1 MPGSLGSVQLVNKD
15 ECITCILYYY
25 IVIYYRYPYG
35 IYPVVHAPYNWWGR
49 GDVPYVAGRIWER
62 RDDDNLIEVQYQPPL
77 KDNSSV
83 LEGQTGRLLF
93 IYLLFIYLFIYFQT
107 TIIMQ

>member
-1 MPGSLGSVQLVNKD
+1 VLIAV
-15 ECITCILYYY
+15 
-25 IVIYYRYPYG
+25 RYPYG
-35 IYPVVHAPYNWWGR
+35 IYPTVQAPYNWWGR

-83 LEGQTGRLLF
+83 LDGQPRCLPLCNTVHLLF
-93 IYLLFIYLFIYFQT
+93 LLVLKY
-107 TIIMQ
+107 